1 VRHAHLTERKEQPVG
16 LAFWT
21 DVSIIWLSFLS
32 FILGIVPLV
41 LLYFAIRGMMIVNRR
56 LPRYFKL
63 GQYYSGMVRD
73 LTYRYS
79 AKVTGPLVSA
89 YGEAN
94 RVQTVARN
102 LAPRSSPHEGEH
114 KE

>member
-1 VRHAHLTERKEQPVG
+1 VG

-21 DVSIIWLSFLS
+21 DVSVIWLSFLA

-41 LLYFAIRGMMIVNRR
+41 LLYFAVRGMMIVNRR

-73 LTYRYS
+73 LTYKYS
-79 AKVTGPLVSA
+79 AKVSGPLVSV

-102 LAPRSSPHEGEH
+102 LAPRSKPLDGQH

>member
-1 VRHAHLTERKEQPVG
+1 MG
-16 LAFWT
+16 LEFWT
-21 DVSIIWLSFLS
+21 AVSVIWLSFLA

-41 LLYFAIRGMMIVNRR
+41 LLYFAVRGMMTVNRR

-73 LTYRYS
+73 QTYKYS
-79 AKVTGPLVSA
+79 AKFAEPVVRT

-94 RVQTVARN
+94 RVQTVARS
-102 LAPRSSPHEGEH
+102 LQPRSESLSGEH